1 MRQKHWLSLLSV
13 SETFTGF
20 VYNPVKCCCQN
31 SKWINGWARWV
42 GRGGLDGG
50 GRRVLL
56 VAFNGGYLFG
66 VQQYNLNRTS
76 VIAS

>member
-1 MRQKHWLSLLSV
+1 MLLSKLKV
-13 SETFTGF
+13 D
-20 VYNPVKCCCQN
+20 KD
-31 SKWINGWARWV
+31 

>member
-1 MRQKHWLSLLSV
+1 MGEMRRDGAWWGGAWWGG
-13 SETFTGF
+13 T
-20 VYNPVKCCCQN
+20 
-31 SKWINGWARWV
+31 V

>member
-1 MRQKHWLSLLSV
+1 MLLSKLKV
-13 SETFTGF
+13 DKDGRDEEGRGG
-20 VYNPVKCCCQN
+20 V
-31 SKWINGWARWV
+31 GLGGV

>member
-1 MRQKHWLSLLSV
+1 MLLSKLKV
-13 SETFTGF
+13 DKDGRDEEGRG
-20 VYNPVKCCCQN
+20 VV
-31 SKWINGWARWV
+31 GWGLVGWGGV

>member
-1 MRQKHWLSLLSV
+1 MLLSKLKV
-13 SETFTGF
+13 DKDGRDEEGRG
-20 VYNPVKCCCQN
+20 VV
-31 SKWINGWARWV
+31 GWGGV